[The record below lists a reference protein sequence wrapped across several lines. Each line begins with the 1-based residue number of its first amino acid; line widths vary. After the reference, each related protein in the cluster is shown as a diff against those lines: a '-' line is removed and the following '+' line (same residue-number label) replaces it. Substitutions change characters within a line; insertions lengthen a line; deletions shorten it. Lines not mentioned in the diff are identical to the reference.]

1 MLIASALEFW
11 KTESSITL
19 NIILKNTW
27 NGNADK
33 DFKTPHQ
40 I

>member
-1 MLIASALEFW
+1 MVMASTIEFW
-11 KTESSITL
+11 KIESYITL
-19 NIILKNTW
+19 TIILKNTW

-40 I
+40 T